1 MKTVILCGGK
11 GTRLREETEFKPKPL
26 VEIGGNP
33 ILWHIMKIYAYYG
46 FNQFVLCLGYKGNMI
61 KDYFLHLHYMLSNFV
76 INTKT
81 GISKLDTSSND
92 EWEVA
97 FVNTGEDT
105 LTGGRISKIRDYVG
119 GSDSFLATY
128 GDGVSNINISDAVK
142 HHVEKGKLVTLAAVR
157 PSSVFGDIKI
167 KDGIVTDFVEK
178 PLLGSFINGGFF
190 VANIKIFDYIDNCY
204 GGNDFMFESLL
215 AELAEQG
222 ELSAYIHEGFWQ
234 CMDTYKHVE
243 ELNSIWQKGNAP
255 WKIW

>member
-1 MKTVILCGGK
+1 M
-11 GTRLREETEFKPKPL
+11 
-26 VEIGGNP
+26 
-33 ILWHIMKIYAYYG
+33 
-46 FNQFVLCLGYKGNMI
+46 
-61 KDYFLHLHYMLSNFV
+61 
-76 INTKT
+76 
-81 GISKLDTSSND
+81 
-92 EWEVA
+92 
-97 FVNTGEDT
+97 
-105 LTGGRISKIRDYVG
+105 
-119 GSDSFLATY
+119 
-128 GDGVSNINISDAVK
+128 SNINISDAVK

>member
-128 GDGVSNINISDAVK
+128 
-142 HHVEKGKLVTLAAVR
+142 
-157 PSSVFGDIKI
+157 
-167 KDGIVTDFVEK
+167 
-178 PLLGSFINGGFF
+178 
-190 VANIKIFDYIDNCY
+190 
-204 GGNDFMFESLL
+204 
-215 AELAEQG
+215 
-222 ELSAYIHEGFWQ
+222 
-234 CMDTYKHVE
+234 
-243 ELNSIWQKGNAP
+243 
-255 WKIW
+255 